1 MARRFGC
8 TGHGRAV
15 APAELD
21 EWVDGL
27 EALLDA
33 LGTPIRDEAPPARVW
48 ARIERR
54 IASTAQ
60 DA

>member
-1 MARRFGC
+1 MGMPRC
-8 TGHGRAV
+8 
-15 APAELD
+15 AELD

-33 LGTPIRDEAPPARVW
+33 LGTPLHDETPPARVW

-54 IASTAQ
+54 IAATPQ
-60 DA
+60 DHR